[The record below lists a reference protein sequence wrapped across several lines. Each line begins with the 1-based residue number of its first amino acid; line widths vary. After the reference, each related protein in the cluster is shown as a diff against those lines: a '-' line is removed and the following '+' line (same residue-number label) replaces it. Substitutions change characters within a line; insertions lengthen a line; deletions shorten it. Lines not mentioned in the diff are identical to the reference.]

1 MAHQETQEWLYNQL
15 KSRGCT
21 VGKDFNEFVNTVC
34 ADSASRDW
42 LYNKAKG
49 YRLGVGTREQFES
62 WIAPEA
68 TTATPP
74 AAPAASSSAPTAP
87 AKVAASSS
95 ASASPHDSQQAVS
108 GTPAQLGSSAATEPQ
123 RGGTELL
130 ADFAAAMQGD
140 WRDSLGTQARE
151 AVAGMDALAA
161 QSQQLAAPTHIST
174 DSGLPALDAMAEQWN
189 AEADQR
195 HGALQRRLDSPG
207 RYMIGAPQRTTT
219 SAVEDAMGAMMSGN
233 SRPVV
238 LGISG
243 MPQGG
248 GQAAGGQDTSGS
260 LAQAAVGPR
269 PAGYTRNENGEM
281 VPQWELPDGTLTTSF
296 MTVEDAQYQA
306 NQARGIMEQER
317 KRESALHQATVAADK
332 AIEDEIGAYAAE
344 QRRGNDVNLWDINPD
359 TGVNIAGVNR
369 YFDIEGQ
376 RARLYEG
383 MGERIYN
390 LLPADVRQ
398 SELANYQQYFAS
410 HPQEIPQGMTA
421 AQAAEQSLRGWCDQ
435 QAYSYLV
442 GKQAP
447 QGSLEFLGRK
457 IVELNPAFPQMW
469 SQLNAARQGNAT
481 LAVADQQAMS
491 DYGAKH
497 RALDIT
503 GTVLNMAA
511 DPLNFVGGGAASM
524 VGKGVARAVF
534 RKTGTNL
541 AARLMTSRLGTSM
554 IQGAAHGATAFAIY
568 EGGKSI
574 ERQLTTN
581 NYNFETGQF
590 QGFSWGDVGSS
601 MRHGAIMGAATGW
614 IAPIVGNTSS
624 KLAAGVSSTGAK
636 AATRAGVHAVG
647 IGVEA
652 GIFSTASYFESG
664 QFDFWDN
671 LAFIV
676 GMKASH
682 GGRRTVS
689 EVLGAALNRNK
700 PFGEWIRER
709 VSRDSREYQF
719 TDGELAEMREAG
731 YGRLSALFARAGRSK
746 ASEADGAEI
755 LQSVSEREYDGYDNV
770 RRLMSDNQVSQAT
783 RAKVYWW
790 LTGRKLPMSTIL
802 SAEMVTEEDGNIVV
816 TAYTNGGEVVLR
828 ERFKGKDASKA
839 RQLYD
844 TYNAQVESNLIEFGE
859 QVRNR
864 DSASDNQLGVVF
876 SSVAE
881 KLNVTNTGVAVVFEK
896 MMRGTAISE
905 FTASER
911 LVGKEIMARL
921 GGLQRITDA
930 ELSFGEGTSNILK
943 YMVSEMAGVDVEAA
957 LKKGAPARSEAEQRA
972 VDMYI
977 DALYSQNARAARSRQ
992 LSGTKI
998 EGDEAQAPADEA
1010 QPIEV
1015 AQAAEEAR
1023 PAEEYAPKYRAG
1035 NILVGEG
1042 ENARWLVLTGRENP
1056 EYQGLYEVYDPET
1069 KEVSYY
1075 TESELDEVVKEY
1087 VEFDTVAPSEAEVE
1101 AMAHSRDGEEA
1112 GEVPEGAIRID
1123 QPAEEVPA
1131 EVPEGAIRIDRPE
1144 GEGEKSVAEVPA
1156 AEAPRA
1162 EAAEVPAEA
1171 PVTEAP
1177 AVETTAEEA
1186 PKTEAPA
1193 AASESA
1199 LARIPVAE
1207 DGAPIFTAV
1216 DAPTAW
1222 AGLREFFGDT
1232 QAALD
1237 YATNMI
1243 NAAQKRADK
1252 ASKTS
1257 VPFSENPL
1265 KYRENLQKV
1274 REAVGKANAEL
1285 AQWQAIAAEAQ
1296 RAQEAVEMQQ
1306 NAEAAAERGVV
1317 AFQPTGTVK
1326 ERWDN
1331 SEKVYGLQSVIVLP
1345 DSTRVRGR
1353 YVLSHVDA
1361 ATASHQPANSFAR
1374 SEGFPVNENGTTIND
1389 RDYEHDKAAQEQV
1402 RKTASAYDR
1411 RALLDMPVVQDGVVL
1426 SGNERTMAAQLAA
1439 RQGTNA
1445 DYIAGMKESVDGK
1458 TNRWGIPLA
1467 DVERFGANAAIRFE
1481 VEEVLGEGDAPQ
1493 GKFPL
1498 NTKTMRRFNV
1508 KATKDQSKT
1517 EKTITFAKA
1526 MSDHTYNQLTRVVF
1540 GAGETL
1546 SDFYGKRAAVLEA
1559 LNLLVEQGEITDR
1572 EMPKYW
1578 DDVKGQITEEGK
1590 DLIENALLG
1599 KYFAD
1604 NEQVVRVLAG
1614 MGMVRTAVVAALP
1627 ELSRNAQFR
1636 TAGYDLQKEV
1646 AEAILFIKKVKDSG
1660 AFKSGVPVSGF
1671 NLQNDF
1677 FDGEFGDTKVSHVS
1691 VLMIADLLND
1701 KRTNRFREVL
1711 SDYNDFANGPAN
1723 GQIDAFEGRP
1733 LTREEV
1739 LRPIIDKIQTDYNAN
1754 YGRARIT
1761 EPAEAGER
1769 KQPTEVEQAG
1779 RTEQPAERAEAV
1791 TEAEDALEGDAKE
1804 QVVEGDKSPSPETKT
1819 SGGKVEPPAEKP
1831 AEAVIEKPAAETEK
1845 AEESQAEA
1853 PNAEEQTEAPVT
1865 EQVNEIAERVNRGI
1879 DEYTNMLYTYLS
1891 VPEGEEIPA
1900 QFIEQFDAMSK
1911 SLFKDLVDYFKSQG
1925 NTEDEAVARARD
1937 AMERVRAEATAAI
1950 ASRSREG
1957 MVPEQPAVRES
1968 VEKPAEVTAT
1978 ERPKAEAEAKPAK
1991 VAKPKPQPKAE
2002 PAKPKP
2008 KVEPAKP
2015 QPEAEPAKPEA
2026 VETAKKPAKKA
2037 VAKKPVAKE
2046 AAPAKLE
2053 DFGEKILGARK
2064 DALKELSKSLDN
2076 ANAQSFVALPLTKA
2090 FSRPNVKK
2098 LVESGVL
2105 NESEAL
2111 LVEAVSVMILGSRK
2125 PSVSR
2130 TNLGRFKLERWAAQM
2145 QECAQLLKKFVEG
2158 DAEVRKVIMDAL
2170 RAEYEQ
2176 CKESGGQ
2183 ISSMG
2188 FAFAVLE
2195 RAGLGDMSGYK
2206 PVTMD
2211 VHKLGGQ
2218 YFISVSKGRARV
2230 IGNSLEEA
2238 VSVQAAAL
2246 QIKNGVSDVELPMS
2260 AFKVE
2265 GAARKFVGTGKWIVT
2280 VFYGKRGASYRQEF
2294 SSREE
2299 AEAYMAKNPESRMR
2313 EESRFEGYEHFVIE
2327 CRNPLN
2333 GERVEVDFG
2342 TKFGSESEAKSYI
2355 EEHLSE
2361 LSAKAVDKIFA
2372 EEKVERK
2379 PKQYYFV
2386 SKDYETGEYFVHY
2399 DIWIHS
2405 IHKTREEAV
2414 EAANKLNE
2422 EYAALVEK
2430 GRKITYFSTD
2440 ERPRVGRDWRG
2451 GRDAT
2456 PEMFTEAF
2464 AFRGVQF
2471 GNWTNGRDRQEA
2483 LNQAYDAFMDLAEVL
2498 GKSPKAM
2505 SLNGELGLAFGARG
2519 SGAASAHYEPEQVV
2533 INLTK
2538 TKGAGSLAHEW
2549 WHALDNYFARSG
2561 GIANGFATESN
2572 QVLRGEL
2579 ASDVRNLLQAIDKSA
2594 YGKRCARMS
2603 AYWRST
2609 IEVTARLFAEY
2620 VSAKIHRRNG
2630 ENSFL
2635 SRGVDMKELQKLKHN
2650 NWLLYLMRVSKR
2662 AKTYYGKVKPVT
2674 PMTMEEF
2681 MRSEDAL
2688 AGFPYPTAEEVNE
2701 LEPYLDKFVGDIR
2714 EDEGGAMYQ
2723 KVGRVAEVGDVVR
2736 VADEGDVVLVDAL
2749 AERMSSSGI
2758 EVVRDGAEGQRVLDD
2773 ANGGVRMD
2781 FAASEEEFER
2791 RHRMAVEQRG
2801 VVAAGLGQMSVAV
2814 VDVPRHDFAG
2824 TFKEAVNA
2832 AEGWARA
2839 NLTGR
2844 EYTYGKNGGR
2854 YSISGNA
2861 VEKFLS
2867 QSAMKPSENAGVHL
2881 SALKYLPQI
2890 IEQSIDVEIHPDY
2903 VKGEN
2908 SLRAVENGIGRGDV
2922 LVHRLYGC
2930 INIDGQLY
2938 RVKTTMYEYRRT
2950 SEQKKNTPHS
2960 YEVTKIELLEAPW
2973 WNDHQHAAMT
2983 SSNSISGAKLLQNV
2997 EKSYEKG
3004 KKVLDESRK
3013 NGAQLH
3019 KVYHGSGTDFDA
3031 FDFGHMG
3038 EGEGAQAFGWG
3049 GYVTE
3054 VEGIGRTYAHQ
3065 KEDTSGMMLYTI
3077 DIPQDDGR
3085 NYLHWEKTVGENAAR
3100 EVRERLYEH
3109 LIRTDEEGLYGDAI
3123 SRKELERELAAA
3135 FSGDMVGADLYGT
3148 VSSYLGSDKAA
3159 SEFLRGI
3166 GFVGVSYPAQYFSG
3180 GRKDMARNYVIFRES
3195 DMLITDKVRFFRTK
3209 DGEAYGFTVGGKIY
3223 IDPRYVNAETP
3234 IHEYTHLWAE
3244 ALRRGNAEEWR
3255 NVIELMRG
3263 TSIWDEVREQY
3274 PELKTED
3281 EIAEEVLAQYSG
3293 RRGAERLREEMRKAA
3308 HGEGT
3313 TMDKARAV
3321 SVLERV
3327 RLALERFWRSVA
3339 DFLHVHFTSAEEVA
3353 DRVLADLLNGVNP
3366 LRSVEER
3373 AIVERAKAD
3382 GTYMKAPNGRP
3393 TKLSERQWVQV
3404 RTKAFKEW
3412 FGDWENNPESA
3423 SKVLDENGEPMVM
3436 WHETGNVFTTFNP
3449 RRAGAGAS
3457 DYMTPFGIFL
3467 KDSSAPIG
3475 VARGGDVNQMALFVK
3490 MQNPIEFANR
3500 EEMESYLRSKCEGY
3514 AQLSDSI
3521 KNIDAEYGK
3530 KYDDAEKAENDAM
3543 MDIYLN
3549 HPEIWNDEA
3558 RRDGAV
3564 EKYSSEVDRILKEWQ
3579 GAEGRM
3585 SAELKELT
3593 DRFFRGSGHD
3603 GIILK
3608 TDEGSFGRK
3617 TRTNIVFNP
3626 NQVKSATENV
3636 GTFDGGNADIRYQF
3650 IGERGAAAADR
3661 AEEASVRLDNLAVA
3675 REMEAAGKDA
3685 LAVKMATG
3693 WERGADGKWRYEVPD
3708 VEDNLIKKH
3717 FDKNSLTI
3725 YDYRIIGLEELLGK
3739 DNFLFRVY
3747 PELKAIDV
3755 KVEKRGYEGEYDARR
3770 KRITVPLNDSGN
3782 IFAHE
3787 LQHAIQDIE
3796 GFAKGG
3802 STLAVTAQMQ
3812 EETRD
3817 KILNKLKKLA
3827 AENGYTVSEIIDNPK
3842 MVSNNAELADVL
3854 NKYKNILEKGA
3865 RYYAYARLGGEVE
3878 ARNVQARMGMS
3889 AEERRR
3895 TLAEASEDVAREDQ
3909 VILYESLGGL
3919 GNAQSTMHNAEL
3931 GGAEAPA
3938 PETKRGDAISESV
3951 EAINARFNRELEEVA
3966 NGGKGAA
3973 KIQRFDLGMP
3983 SQILLSAGF
3992 DNLPIV
3998 MRKSLLFAKAGNE
4011 SHPFDVMD
4019 VKDLVLAMQEPIA
4032 IFRYT
4037 KDNMRNLIVD
4047 ISKGEKQMLVGV
4059 TLNYKAN
4066 EIEVNSVSG
4075 LFPKENHEWIKWI
4088 QDGKAIR
4095 IDQKEKVLSLIDSL
4109 RTNPAESIR
4118 IGLNLDSAAKVVEN
4132 FENPKYLG
4140 ENLSDEGVLYSLR
4153 EESAPKRTGIGY
4165 KVFVLKDGKLYPP
4178 MVANPGG
4185 ADTPVG
4191 VWLNADAAPVAG
4203 LTKTGRQQVKAGGK
4217 GTQGGGGKLAYRPG
4231 WHLGTIPYALQFNR
4245 LNAETGQRELFPN
4258 NFVWAEVEYSADND
4272 YQEEA
4277 MSYGYNANGKFQ
4289 HSLAGLPRLP
4299 KDGYY
4304 KYRTN
4309 PDPRTDEWIIT
4320 GSMRVKRLLTPTEV
4334 DSMVMAAGREPQKR
4348 QAGAVTDEQVE
4359 ALNGR
4364 MQAEQEL
4371 GADAKKARAM
4381 EAASELGVEV
4391 RFIESGEVRGN
4402 GEESERQRKARGWY
4416 DTATGEV
4423 VVVLDNNADAAE
4435 AVATVYHEVVAHKG
4449 LRELVGKENMSA
4461 FLRQVYAA
4469 ADESIRREIASM
4481 AARHGYNVET
4491 ATEEYLARLAEKG
4504 FEDFTPKQRSLWKR
4518 LRDFIVN
4525 LLRKCLRL
4533 PKWVKLHD
4541 NELRQILYASYENLK
4556 GKSAEARGKSGVVR
4570 EAALTE
4576 GLLYSDGMD
4585 LEATVTRGKINLA
4598 LRNQGDR
4605 DLREQAIAAIN
4616 GNLQQL
4622 RRAMRAQRNY
4632 DRSTAKSLT
4641 DLVRA
4646 MIGGKQLH
4654 GMSDYELSRLFVA
4667 IRDAVGRD
4675 DYSKQVDKV
4684 MDILIKNQL
4693 SQAEEALDKLMRIR
4707 GSKVDAKGV
4716 EVQGQ
4721 LDLRGQAIVKE
4732 FKSALKLSDEDL
4744 SQAMAKAQ
4752 NDLTSTNAVIAD
4764 DASNKV
4770 NAYTYVSLYNTLVRD
4785 SEANEQ
4791 LLRRQLAEEKK
4802 RYQAGEISKEVW
4814 EQFEA
4819 ATRDAIREN
4828 QMQRV
4833 EDMRGLI
4840 SQMADTLNQSIARAQ
4855 AFAQAQKEHVRQI
4868 QHEANSDLQGVPY
4881 ATQHPESGMQKLKN
4895 SSLVQ
4900 FFARTLPSFDA
4911 IMRLLSKNSPNGEGY
4926 LWNRFM
4932 RGFVDAV
4939 EQERTMYLQ
4948 AKATLDKQVQIIFGP
4963 KMTWDKLARAARKMK
4978 LADGRRTMAV
4988 TIHDGGAQRQIE
5000 LTSGELM
5007 YLYMANKMTDGE
5019 MKLRK
5024 MGIMES
5030 DIAAIE
5036 QLLDARLV
5044 ELADWLQDVFF
5055 VDMREQYNEVH
5066 KRMFGASM
5074 AAIDNYVPLKILDTA
5089 IQKQEDIAAPDM
5101 DNKRSATTT
5110 GSIIKRTVNVLPID
5124 LMHCNIFEVVN
5135 NHVQEMNHWAAFAE
5149 LSRDLNTL
5157 LSYNL
5162 FKNRV
5167 RNMESVLGSGNL
5179 LLKQLQVVSA
5189 IMTGNYRPNATRPD
5203 KWAVNIA
5210 RGWTITRV
5218 LGRIFTSWKQLAS
5231 MPAFLS
5237 EARPDY
5243 LMANLLTWWR
5253 AFNWCLKNLPM
5264 FEKRWMGRMAGNE
5277 KLMPT
5282 DLDWNIW
5289 RKQVIAKIERWG
5301 LTPNGFVDALTVA
5314 IGAYSIYQTRVK
5326 RYIRD
5331 GYTQADAEKRA
5342 RQDANILVNK
5352 SQQSSEGAFLSEM
5365 QVARSWWSVMFTAFR
5380 NSPISYQRMALES
5393 WRNIGRRLRGD
5404 KSEGIAFLKKQ
5415 LLRQWGFE
5423 VDSDGKASGP
5433 EYNGMDAE
5441 TAEGMAGAAAKR
5453 EYRRSWMRDI
5463 MNAGVYGFV
5472 MQLFWNLFSKGL
5484 LLTIGSLL
5492 FSGDDDENKQ
5502 IIQDETVHAL
5512 IGGMVEGLTGGEVIS
5527 DGLTAMANAQINGT
5541 EADVKIEKSM
5551 PITQDIEQIGDLY
5564 GVDEIAATNELV
5576 NVLMATGISFNPQLI
5591 TDTALAI
5598 YDACQGDMETMQEVT
5613 FCLMRIFQVPQSQL
5627 DKMYFDELGC
5637 TGAEARRMSPA
5648 QVAERYAQYKV
5659 MRSGGLM
5666 QWMYSDELYNR
5677 RVSAYRKRAMT
5688 ILKGKM
5694 PGLWSDSVNESY
5706 EQALATTQ
5714 RMRSATR
5721 EERYDGR
5728 FSEADFATYRLF
5740 PKLDRNFRHIS
5751 EAYLNAETPQDA
5763 NRYMDALIE
5772 YKPLMMEVLN
5782 ASDEAECERLYEQ
5795 LITRYN
5801 ELNIEEK

>member
-1 MAHQETQEWLYNQL
+1 MAHQETQEWLYNEL

-87 AKVAASSS
+87 AKAAASSS
-95 ASASPHDSQQAVS
+95 ASASPHDSKQAGS
-108 GTPAQLGSSAATEPQ
+108 GASAPLGSSAVIESQ
-123 RGGTELL
+123 SSGTELL

-189 AEADQR
+189 SEADQR

-207 RYMIGAPQRTTT
+207 RYMIGAPQRTMT
-219 SAVEDAMGAMMSGN
+219 SAVEDAMGAMTSGN
-233 SRPVV
+233 LRPVV

-243 MPQGG
+243 MLQGG
-248 GQAAGGQDTSGS
+248 GQAAGGQGTSGS

-296 MTVEDAQYQA
+296 MTVEAAQYQA

-457 IVELNPAFPQMW
+457 IVQLNPAFPQMW

-554 IQGAAHGATAFAIY
+554 IQGAVHGATAFAIY
-568 EGGKSI
+568 EGGKNI

-624 KLAAGVSSTGAK
+624 KLAAGVSPTGAK

-731 YGRLSALFARAGRSK
+731 YGLLSDVFARAGRSK
-746 ASEADGAEI
+746 RAQAET
-755 LQSVSEREYDGYDNV
+755 SVNEREYDSYDNV
-770 RRLMSDNQVSQAT
+770 RRLMDDTQVSQAT

-802 SAEMVTEEDGNIVV
+802 SAEMVTGEDGNIVV

-828 ERFKGKDASKA
+828 ERFEGKDASKA

-881 KLNVTNTGVAVVFEK
+881 KLNVTNAGVAAVFEK

-911 LVGKEIMARL
+911 LVSKEIMARL

-1023 PAEEYAPKYRAG
+1023 PTEEYVPKYRSG

-1101 AMAHSRDGEEA
+1101 AMAHSRDAEEV

-1123 QPAEEVPA
+1123 QPVAEAPT
-1131 EVPEGAIRIDRPE
+1131 EVPEGAIRIGRPE
-1144 GEGEKSVAEVPA
+1144 GEGEKPAAEVPA

-1162 EAAEVPAEA
+1162 EVAEVPVAEA
-1171 PVTEAP
+1171 PATEAP
-1177 AVETTAEEA
+1177 A
-1186 PKTEAPA
+1186 TEVPA

-1216 DAPTAW
+1216 DTPTAW
-1222 AGLREFFGDT
+1222 VGLREFFGDT

-1274 REAVGKANAEL
+1274 REAVDKANAEL

-1345 DSTRVRGR
+1345 DGTRVRGR

-1614 MGMVRTAVVAALP
+1614 MGMIRTAVVAALP

-1636 TAGYDLQKEV
+1636 ATGYDLQKEV
-1646 AEAILFIKKVKDSG
+1646 AEAILFIKKVKDAG

-1733 LTREEV
+1733 LTRDEV

-1769 KQPTEVEQAG
+1769 KQPTEAEQSG

-1791 TEAEDALEGDAKE
+1791 AEAEDALEGDAKE

-1819 SGGKVEPPAEKP
+1819 SGGKVESPAEKP

-1845 AEESQAEA
+1845 AEESQAE
-1853 PNAEEQTEAPVT
+1853 T
-1865 EQVNEIAERVNRGI
+1865 
-1879 DEYTNMLYTYLS
+1879 
-1891 VPEGEEIPA
+1891 
-1900 QFIEQFDAMSK
+1900 
-1911 SLFKDLVDYFKSQG
+1911 
-1925 NTEDEAVARARD
+1925 
-1937 AMERVRAEATAAI
+1937 
-1950 ASRSREG
+1950 
-1957 MVPEQPAVRES
+1957 
-1968 VEKPAEVTAT
+1968 
-1978 ERPKAEAEAKPAK
+1978 
-1991 VAKPKPQPKAE
+1991 
-2002 PAKPKP
+2002 
-2008 KVEPAKP
+2008 
-2015 QPEAEPAKPEA
+2015 
-2026 VETAKKPAKKA
+2026 
-2037 VAKKPVAKE
+2037 
-2046 AAPAKLE
+2046 
-2053 DFGEKILGARK
+2053 
-2064 DALKELSKSLDN
+2064 LK
-2076 ANAQSFVALPLTKA
+2076 
-2090 FSRPNVKK
+2090 
-2098 LVESGVL
+2098 
-2105 NESEAL
+2105 
-2111 LVEAVSVMILGSRK
+2111 
-2125 PSVSR
+2125 
-2130 TNLGRFKLERWAAQM
+2130 
-2145 QECAQLLKKFVEG
+2145 
-2158 DAEVRKVIMDAL
+2158 
-2170 RAEYEQ
+2170 
-2176 CKESGGQ
+2176 
-2183 ISSMG
+2183 
-2188 FAFAVLE
+2188 
-2195 RAGLGDMSGYK
+2195 
-2206 PVTMD
+2206 
-2211 VHKLGGQ
+2211 
-2218 YFISVSKGRARV
+2218 
-2230 IGNSLEEA
+2230 
-2238 VSVQAAAL
+2238 
-2246 QIKNGVSDVELPMS
+2246 
-2260 AFKVE
+2260 
-2265 GAARKFVGTGKWIVT
+2265 
-2280 VFYGKRGASYRQEF
+2280 
-2294 SSREE
+2294 
-2299 AEAYMAKNPESRMR
+2299 
-2313 EESRFEGYEHFVIE
+2313 
-2327 CRNPLN
+2327 
-2333 GERVEVDFG
+2333 
-2342 TKFGSESEAKSYI
+2342 
-2355 EEHLSE
+2355 
-2361 LSAKAVDKIFA
+2361 
-2372 EEKVERK
+2372 
-2379 PKQYYFV
+2379 
-2386 SKDYETGEYFVHY
+2386 
-2399 DIWIHS
+2399 
-2405 IHKTREEAV
+2405 
-2414 EAANKLNE
+2414 
-2422 EYAALVEK
+2422 
-2430 GRKITYFSTD
+2430 
-2440 ERPRVGRDWRG
+2440 
-2451 GRDAT
+2451 
-2456 PEMFTEAF
+2456 
-2464 AFRGVQF
+2464 
-2471 GNWTNGRDRQEA
+2471 
-2483 LNQAYDAFMDLAEVL
+2483 
-2498 GKSPKAM
+2498 
-2505 SLNGELGLAFGARG
+2505 
-2519 SGAASAHYEPEQVV
+2519 
-2533 INLTK
+2533 
-2538 TKGAGSLAHEW
+2538 
-2549 WHALDNYFARSG
+2549 
-2561 GIANGFATESN
+2561 
-2572 QVLRGEL
+2572 
-2579 ASDVRNLLQAIDKSA
+2579 
-2594 YGKRCARMS
+2594 
-2603 AYWRST
+2603 
-2609 IEVTARLFAEY
+2609 
-2620 VSAKIHRRNG
+2620 
-2630 ENSFL
+2630 
-2635 SRGVDMKELQKLKHN
+2635 
-2650 NWLLYLMRVSKR
+2650 
-2662 AKTYYGKVKPVT
+2662 
-2674 PMTMEEF
+2674 
-2681 MRSEDAL
+2681 
-2688 AGFPYPTAEEVNE
+2688 AEEVRE
-2701 LEPYLDKFVGDIR
+2701 LEPYLNEFVGDIL
-2714 EDEGGAMYQ
+2714 EDEGGMMYQ

-2736 VADEGDVVLVDAL
+2736 VADEVDVALVDAL
-2749 AERMSSSGI
+2749 AERMSGIGI
-2758 EVVRDGAEGQRVLDD
+2758 EVVRDGSEGQRVLDE
-2773 ANGGVRMD
+2773 ANGGVRYD
-2781 FAASEEEFER
+2781 FASSEEEFEQ

-3077 DIPQDDGR
+3077 DIPQDNGR

-3100 EVRERLYEH
+3100 EMRKRLYEH
-3109 LIRTDEEGLYGDAI
+3109 MIRVDEEGLYGDAI

-3166 GFVGVSYPAQYFSG
+3166 GFVGVSYPAG
-3180 GRKDMARNYVIFRES
+3180 ERNDVARNYVIFRES
-3195 DMLITDKVRFFRTK
+3195 DMRITDKVRFFRTK

-3263 TSIWDEVREQY
+3263 TSVWDEVREQY

-3382 GTYMKAPNGRP
+3382 GTYMKAPNGQP

-3412 FGDWENNPESA
+3412 FGDWEKAARIEKLRKSEPVVASGEEYKGQYELTSRSAEEYVLKTLRGEYTNEDTGDNIKITRASRKVLHHDVESDIHLKSIA
-3423 SKVLDENGEPMVM
+3423 LIPQMIEKAIFVDEIANEKGSKFDTYRYYVVGLKIGGEDYTAKIVVGTKDGESYYDHSLTQIEKSSLIDLTDGVKADVSGDKTIFDGKDKRLFSILQINSSKVVDENGEPLVM
-3436 WHETGNVFTTFNP
+3436 WHETGSVFTIFNP
-3449 RRAGAGAS
+3449 RRVGAGAS

-3467 KDSSAPIG
+3467 KDSPAPIG
-3475 VARGGDVNQMALFVK
+3475 VARGGNVKQMALYVK
-3490 MQNPIEFANR
+3490 MRNPIEFANR

-3585 SAELKELT
+3585 SAELKEIT

-3603 GIILK
+3603 GIILN

-3650 IGERGAAAADR
+3650 IGERGAGALDR

-3685 LAVKMATG
+3685 LTVKMATG
-3693 WERGADGKWRYEVPD
+3693 WERGADGKWRYEIMD
-3708 VEDNLIKKH
+3708 VGLDAVDATGNLLAMEH
-3717 FDKNSLTI
+3717 NPE
-3725 YDYRIIGLEELLGK
+3725 YRRYAELGQKLAGDGLEGKPLDREAYDEWKKLNSFWGDIRKVDNNYKVGAYLDAPELY
-3739 DNFLFRVY
+3739 VAY
-3747 PELKAIDV
+3747 PELKDLALTP
-3755 KVEKRGYEGEYDARR
+3755 KQLSEGTLGSLVCDFMGAPIRIEVSEALFNAGRER
-3770 KRITVPLNDSGN
+3770 KLLSVIL
-3782 IFAHE
+3782 HE
-3787 LQHAIQDIE
+3787 VQHAIQAYE

-3802 STLAVTAQMQ
+3802 
-3812 EETRD
+3812 
-3817 KILNKLKKLA
+3817 NA
-3827 AENGYTVSEIIDNPK
+3827 AI
-3842 MVSNNAELADVL
+3842 NA
-3854 NKYKNILEKGA
+3854 NY
-3865 RYYAYARLGGEVE
+3865 RRLGGEVE
-3878 ARNVQARMGMS
+3878 SRNVQARMNMS

-3895 TLAEASEDVAREDQ
+3895 TLAEATEDVAREDQ
-3909 VILYESLGGL
+3909 VMLLYALDESQMTLGEEGSFEPEVVFGKVNESTTEGEVADGGVGLLYREVDDRAVLDEFAEGKTVKVYRTMQVIDGKLYSPMATKVGGKSTPEIRLGVVEQSEEHPEIIKSTRTDAKTGEQYGYVVIDKGQNKGTLEVAYNPYMHCSRTVLNDQFTSAHIRPNLVIVEVEVPASELSSGYRANMAKNSVGEMSWHSGSVSGKLSKLGKPRRVILSRYDRPVRVVPFREVAEKIAEQLAGTDIEIPYNVVQPQLREELEALGV
-3919 GNAQSTMHNAEL
+3919 
-3931 GGAEAPA
+3931 
-3938 PETKRGDAISESV
+3938 RISEKASGSV
-3951 EAINARFNRELEEVA
+3951 GKKNDFGKAEYVTDEDIAAINARAQSE
-3966 NGGKGAA
+3966 
-3973 KIQRFDLGMP
+3973 Q
-3983 SQILLSAGF
+3983 
-3992 DNLPIV
+3992 
-3998 MRKSLLFAKAGNE
+3998 
-4011 SHPFDVMD
+4011 
-4019 VKDLVLAMQEPIA
+4019 
-4032 IFRYT
+4032 T
-4037 KDNMRNLIVD
+4037 
-4047 ISKGEKQMLVGV
+4047 VGV
-4059 TLNYKAN
+4059 
-4066 EIEVNSVSG
+4066 
-4075 LFPKENHEWIKWI
+4075 
-4088 QDGKAIR
+4088 
-4095 IDQKEKVLSLIDSL
+4095 
-4109 RTNPAESIR
+4109 
-4118 IGLNLDSAAKVVEN
+4118 
-4132 FENPKYLG
+4132 
-4140 ENLSDEGVLYSLR
+4140 
-4153 EESAPKRTGIGY
+4153 
-4165 KVFVLKDGKLYPP
+4165 
-4178 MVANPGG
+4178 
-4185 ADTPVG
+4185 
-4191 VWLNADAAPVAG
+4191 
-4203 LTKTGRQQVKAGGK
+4203 
-4217 GTQGGGGKLAYRPG
+4217 
-4231 WHLGTIPYALQFNR
+4231 
-4245 LNAETGQRELFPN
+4245 
-4258 NFVWAEVEYSADND
+4258 
-4272 YQEEA
+4272 
-4277 MSYGYNANGKFQ
+4277 
-4289 HSLAGLPRLP
+4289 
-4299 KDGYY
+4299 
-4304 KYRTN
+4304 
-4309 PDPRTDEWIIT
+4309 
-4320 GSMRVKRLLTPTEV
+4320 
-4334 DSMVMAAGREPQKR
+4334 KR
-4348 QAGAVTDEQVE
+4348 Q
-4359 ALNGR
+4359 R
-4364 MQAEQEL
+4364 AE
-4371 GADAKKARAM
+4371 
-4381 EAASELGVEV
+4381 EAASEMGVQV
-4391 RFIESGEVRGN
+4391 RFIESKDVPAGVN
-4402 GEESERQRKARGWY
+4402 AERQRRALGWF
-4416 DTATGEV
+4416 DPATGEV
-4423 VVVLDNNADAAE
+4423 VVVLDNNADAAA

-4449 LRELVGKENMSA
+4449 LRELVGKENMST

-4469 ADESIRREIASM
+4469 ADETIRREIAET
-4481 AARHGYNVET
+4481 AARHGYNMET

-4504 FEDFTPKQRSLWKR
+4504 FDDFAPKQRSLWKR

-4556 GKSAEARGKSGVVR
+4556 GKSAEARGKSGAVR
-4570 EAALTE
+4570 EAASAE

-4585 LEATVTRGKINLA
+4585 LEATVTKGKIDLA
-4598 LRNQGDR
+4598 LRNQDDR

-4632 DRSTAKSLT
+4632 DRSTVKSLT

-4716 EVQGQ
+4716 EVQGT
-4721 LDLRGQAIVKE
+4721 LDLRGQAIMKE
-4732 FKSALKLSDEDL
+4732 FKAALKLNDADL
-4744 SQAMAKAQ
+4744 SQAIAKAA
-4752 NDLTSTNAVIAD
+4752 NDAASPNPVIAD
-4764 DASNKV
+4764 DAQNKM
-4770 NAYTYVSLYNTLVRD
+4770 NAYAYVQIYNASVRD
-4785 SEANEQ
+4785 SELDE
-4791 LLRRQLAEEKK
+4791 LMMRRQLADEEL
-4802 RYQAGEISKEVW
+4802 RYKSGEITRDEW
-4814 EQFEA
+4814 QAFEL

-4828 QMQRV
+4828 RMLRV
-4833 EDMRGLI
+4833 KEMRDLI
-4840 SQMADTLNQSIARAQ
+4840 SQLAYTLNQSIAAAQ
-4855 AFAQAQKEHVRQI
+4855 SFAQAQIQRMRQI

-4881 ATQHPESGMQKLKN
+4881 GTQHPETAMQKIKN
-4895 SSLVQ
+4895 SPLVQ
-4900 FFARTLPSFDA
+4900 LFAQTLPSFDA
-4911 IMRLLSKNSPNGEGY
+4911 IMRLISKNAPNGEGY

-4939 EQERTMYLQ
+4939 ENERTAYLQ
-4948 AKATLDKQVQIIFGP
+4948 AKATLDKEVQMIFGA
-4963 KMTWDKLARAARKMK
+4963 KYTWDKLAHKARKMK
-4978 LADGRRTMAV
+4978 LTDGRTKMSV
-4988 TIHDGGAQRQIE
+4988 TIHDGGAQRQVE

-5007 YLYMANKMTDGE
+5007 YLYMVNKMTDGE
-5019 MKLRK
+5019 MKLRR
-5024 MGIMES
+5024 MGITEA

-5036 QLLDARLV
+5036 QLLDPRLV
-5044 ELADWLQDVFF
+5044 RLADWLQESFF
-5055 VDMREQYNEVH
+5055 VGLRASYNEVH

-5110 GSIIKRTVNVLPID
+5110 GSIIKRTVNSLPID
-5124 LMHCNIFEVVN
+5124 LMHCNIFDVVN
-5135 NHVQEMNHWAAFAE
+5135 QHVIDMNHWAAFAE

-5162 FKNRV
+5162 FKNRL
-5167 RNMESVLGSGNL
+5167 RNMQSILGSGEL
-5179 LLKQLQVVSA
+5179 LLKRLQTAAA

-5203 KWAVNIA
+5203 VWAVNLA
-5210 RGWTITRV
+5210 RGV
-5218 LGRIFTSWKQLAS
+5218 TSAKVAARLYTAFKQLSS

-5237 EARPDY
+5237 EARADF
-5243 LMANLLTWWR
+5243 LAASMATPWIS
-5253 AFNWCLKNLPM
+5253 FNWCLKNLPM
-5264 FEKRWMGRMAGNE
+5264 FEKRWIGRMAGNE
-5277 KLMPT
+5277 KLTPS
-5282 DLDWNIW
+5282 DLDWGVW
-5289 RKQVIAKIERWG
+5289 RNESMEKITRWG
-5301 LTPNGFVDALTVA
+5301 LTPNGFIDAVTVA
-5314 IGAYSIYQTRVK
+5314 IGAYAIYNTRLR
-5326 RYIRD
+5326 RYLRD
-5331 GYTQADAEKRA
+5331 GYSQDDAERRA
-5342 RQDANILVNK
+5342 KQDANIIVNK
-5352 SQQSSEGAFLSEM
+5352 SQQSSESAFLSEM
-5365 QVARSWWSVMFTAFR
+5365 QVARSWWSIMFTAFR
-5380 NSPISYQRMALES
+5380 NSPISYQRMVAES

-5404 KSEGIAFLKKQ
+5404 KGQGIEFLKKQ

-5423 VDSDGKASGP
+5423 IDANGVVTGP
-5433 EYNGMDAE
+5433 DYNGMDAQ
-5441 TAEGMAGAAAKR
+5441 TAEGMAEAAAKR
-5453 EYRRSWMRDI
+5453 EYRRAWMRDI
-5463 MNAGVYGFV
+5463 MNSAIYGFV
-5472 MQLFWNLFSKGL
+5472 MQLFWNIFGKLPYLIVG
-5484 LLTIGSLL
+5484 GLL
-5492 FSGDDDENKQ
+5492 FSADGDEEKQ
-5502 IIQDETVHAL
+5502 LVQDETVHAAL
-5512 IGGMVEGLTGGEVIS
+5512 GGMVEGLSGGEVIS
-5527 DGLTAMANAQINGT
+5527 DGLAAMANAAING
-5541 EADVKIEKSM
+5541 EEMDAINIAKST
-5551 PITQDIEQIGDLY
+5551 PLGQDIERISEMY
-5564 GVDEIAATNELV
+5564 GVDAVAATGELT
-5576 NVLMATGISFNPQLI
+5576 NTLISMGFGANPATI
-5591 TDTALAI
+5591 TDAALAI
-5598 YDACQGDMETMQEVT
+5598 YDACQGDMQTSREVA
-5613 FCLMRIFQVPQSQL
+5613 FCLMRIAQVPQSQL

-5637 TGAEARRMSPA
+5637 TGAEARLMSPV

-5659 MRSGGLM
+5659 MRAGGLM

-5706 EQALATTQ
+5706 EQARATTQ
-5714 RMRSATR
+5714 RVRSASR

-5728 FSEADFATYRLF
+5728 FSEADFRTYLLF

-5772 YKPLMMEVLN
+5772 YKPLMMGVLN
-5782 ASDEAECERLYEQ
+5782 ATDEAERERLYEQ

>member
-62 WIAPEA
+62 WIAPDTPKPQA
-68 TTATPP
+68 QSSSTQAAAASSTAAKPAQQTGVAPQAAQVQVQP
-74 AAPAASSSAPTAP
+74 QPQAQAAPAQQGQSGGVAPSLVDT
-87 AKVAASSS
+87 
-95 ASASPHDSQQAVS
+95 
-108 GTPAQLGSSAATEPQ
+108 
-123 RGGTELL
+123 
-130 ADFAAAMQGD
+130 AAAMQGD
-140 WRDSLGTQARE
+140 WRDSLGTQAR
-151 AVAGMDALAA
+151 ATVDDMQRRA
-161 QSQQLAAPTHIST
+161 QGGFQLQAPSHLSRSA
-174 DSGLPALDAMAEQWN
+174 DPAWDAMAEQWN
-189 AEADQR
+189 AGNDQF
-195 HGALQRRLDSPG
+195 HAAMQRRLDSPS
-207 RYMIGAPQRTTT
+207 RYVLGAPQRTTQ

-248 GQAAGGQDTSGS
+248 GQAAGGQGTSGS

-296 MTVEDAQYQA
+296 MTVEAAQYQA

-410 HPQEIPQGMTA
+410 NPQQIPQGMTA

-731 YGRLSALFARAGRSK
+731 YGLLSDVFARAGRSK
-746 ASEADGAEI
+746 GAQTET
-755 LQSVSEREYDGYDNV
+755 SVNEREYDGYDNV
-770 RRLMSDNQVSQAT
+770 RRLMDDTQVSQAT

-802 SAEMVTEEDGNIVV
+802 SAEMVTGEDGNIVV

-828 ERFKGKDASKA
+828 ERFEGKDASKA

-864 DSASDNQLGVVF
+864 DSAPDNRLGVVF

-881 KLNVTNTGVAVVFEK
+881 KLNMTNAGVAVVFEK

-905 FTASER
+905 FTAPER

-998 EGDEAQAPADEA
+998 EGDEAQAPVNEA

-1015 AQAAEEAR
+1015 TQAAEEAR
-1023 PAEEYAPKYRAG
+1023 PAEEYVPKYRSG
-1035 NILVGEG
+1035 NILIGEG

-1056 EYQGLYEVYDPET
+1056 EYQGLYEVYDPDT

-1131 EVPEGAIRIDRPE
+1131 EVPEGAIRIDQPE
-1144 GEGEKSVAEVPA
+1144 GEGGKPAAEAPA

-1162 EAAEVPAEA
+1162 ESAEVPAEA
-1171 PVTEAP
+1171 PVAEAP

-1186 PKTEAPA
+1186 PKAEAPA

-1222 AGLREFFGDT
+1222 TGLREFFGDT

-1274 REAVGKANAEL
+1274 REAVDKANAEL

-1345 DSTRVRGR
+1345 DGTRVRGR

-1614 MGMVRTAVVAALP
+1614 MGMIRTAVVAALP

-1636 TAGYDLQKEV
+1636 ATGYDLQKEV
-1646 AEAILFIKKVKDSG
+1646 AEAILFIKKVKDAG

-1733 LTREEV
+1733 LTRDEV

-1769 KQPTEVEQAG
+1769 KQPTEAEQSG

-1791 TEAEDALEGDAKE
+1791 AEAEDALEGDAKE

-1819 SGGKVEPPAEKP
+1819 SGGKVESPAEKP
-1831 AEAVIEKPAAETEK
+1831 AEAVIEKPAAETKK
-1845 AEESQAEA
+1845 AEETPAEA
-1853 PNAEEQTEAPVT
+1853 PKAEERTEVAVAEPAA

-1900 QFIEQFDAMSK
+1900 QFIEQFDAISK
-1911 SLFKDLVDYFKSQG
+1911 SLHKDLVDYFKSEG

-1937 AMERVRAEATAAI
+1937 TMERVRAEATAAI

-1957 MVPEQPAVRES
+1957 MVPERPAVRAS
-1968 VEKPAEVTAT
+1968 VEKPAEVTAV

-1991 VAKPKPQPKAE
+1991 AESAKPQPKAE
-2002 PAKPKP
+2002 S
-2008 KVEPAKP
+2008 
-2015 QPEAEPAKPEA
+2015 AKPEA
-2026 VETAKKPAKKA
+2026 AEAAPKPAKKA
-2037 VAKKPVAKE
+2037 AAKKPVAKE

-2098 LVESGVL
+2098 LVEAGVL

-2111 LVEAVSVMILGSRK
+2111 FVEAVSVMILGSRK

-2130 TNLGRFKLERWAAQM
+2130 TNLGRDKLERWAAQM
-2145 QECAQLLKKFVEG
+2145 QSCAQLLKKFVEG
-2158 DAEVRKVIMDAL
+2158 DAEVRKGMMDAL
-2170 RAEYEQ
+2170 KAEYEQ

-2265 GAARKFVGTGKWIVT
+2265 GAAPKFVGTGKWIVT

-2294 SSREE
+2294 SSKEE

-2342 TKFGSESEAKSYI
+2342 MKFGSESEAKSYI

-2430 GRKITYFSTD
+2430 GRKITYFST
-2440 ERPRVGRDWRG
+2440 
-2451 GRDAT
+2451 
-2456 PEMFTEAF
+2456 
-2464 AFRGVQF
+2464 
-2471 GNWTNGRDRQEA
+2471 
-2483 LNQAYDAFMDLAEVL
+2483 
-2498 GKSPKAM
+2498 
-2505 SLNGELGLAFGARG
+2505 
-2519 SGAASAHYEPEQVV
+2519 
-2533 INLTK
+2533 
-2538 TKGAGSLAHEW
+2538 
-2549 WHALDNYFARSG
+2549 
-2561 GIANGFATESN
+2561 
-2572 QVLRGEL
+2572 
-2579 ASDVRNLLQAIDKSA
+2579 
-2594 YGKRCARMS
+2594 MS
-2603 AYWRST
+2603 ARELDAIGEKVVMRRRKCSLKRS
-2609 IEVTARLFAEY
+2609 
-2620 VSAKIHRRNG
+2620 
-2630 ENSFL
+2630 
-2635 SRGVDMKELQKLKHN
+2635 
-2650 NWLLYLMRVSKR
+2650 
-2662 AKTYYGKVKPVT
+2662 
-2674 PMTMEEF
+2674 
-2681 MRSEDAL
+2681 RSE
-2688 AGFPYPTAEEVNE
+2688 V
-2701 LEPYLDKFVGDIR
+2701 
-2714 EDEGGAMYQ
+2714 
-2723 KVGRVAEVGDVVR
+2723 
-2736 VADEGDVVLVDAL
+2736 
-2749 AERMSSSGI
+2749 
-2758 EVVRDGAEGQRVLDD
+2758 
-2773 ANGGVRMD
+2773 
-2781 FAASEEEFER
+2781 
-2791 RHRMAVEQRG
+2791 
-2801 VVAAGLGQMSVAV
+2801 
-2814 VDVPRHDFAG
+2814 
-2824 TFKEAVNA
+2824 
-2832 AEGWARA
+2832 
-2839 NLTGR
+2839 
-2844 EYTYGKNGGR
+2844 
-2854 YSISGNA
+2854 
-2861 VEKFLS
+2861 
-2867 QSAMKPSENAGVHL
+2867 
-2881 SALKYLPQI
+2881 
-2890 IEQSIDVEIHPDY
+2890 
-2903 VKGEN
+2903 
-2908 SLRAVENGIGRGDV
+2908 
-2922 LVHRLYGC
+2922 C
-2930 INIDGQLY
+2930 
-2938 RVKTTMYEYRRT
+2938 
-2950 SEQKKNTPHS
+2950 
-2960 YEVTKIELLEAPW
+2960 
-2973 WNDHQHAAMT
+2973 
-2983 SSNSISGAKLLQNV
+2983 
-2997 EKSYEKG
+2997 
-3004 KKVLDESRK
+3004 
-3013 NGAQLH
+3013 
-3019 KVYHGSGTDFDA
+3019 
-3031 FDFGHMG
+3031 
-3038 EGEGAQAFGWG
+3038 
-3049 GYVTE
+3049 
-3054 VEGIGRTYAHQ
+3054 
-3065 KEDTSGMMLYTI
+3065 
-3077 DIPQDDGR
+3077 
-3085 NYLHWEKTVGENAAR
+3085 
-3100 EVRERLYEH
+3100 
-3109 LIRTDEEGLYGDAI
+3109 
-3123 SRKELERELAAA
+3123 
-3135 FSGDMVGADLYGT
+3135 
-3148 VSSYLGSDKAA
+3148 
-3159 SEFLRGI
+3159 
-3166 GFVGVSYPAQYFSG
+3166 
-3180 GRKDMARNYVIFRES
+3180 
-3195 DMLITDKVRFFRTK
+3195 
-3209 DGEAYGFTVGGKIY
+3209 
-3223 IDPRYVNAETP
+3223 
-3234 IHEYTHLWAE
+3234 
-3244 ALRRGNAEEWR
+3244 
-3255 NVIELMRG
+3255 
-3263 TSIWDEVREQY
+3263 
-3274 PELKTED
+3274 
-3281 EIAEEVLAQYSG
+3281 
-3293 RRGAERLREEMRKAA
+3293 
-3308 HGEGT
+3308 
-3313 TMDKARAV
+3313 
-3321 SVLERV
+3321 
-3327 RLALERFWRSVA
+3327 
-3339 DFLHVHFTSAEEVA
+3339 
-3353 DRVLADLLNGVNP
+3353 
-3366 LRSVEER
+3366 
-3373 AIVERAKAD
+3373 
-3382 GTYMKAPNGRP
+3382 
-3393 TKLSERQWVQV
+3393 
-3404 RTKAFKEW
+3404 
-3412 FGDWENNPESA
+3412 
-3423 SKVLDENGEPMVM
+3423 
-3436 WHETGNVFTTFNP
+3436 
-3449 RRAGAGAS
+3449 
-3457 DYMTPFGIFL
+3457 
-3467 KDSSAPIG
+3467 
-3475 VARGGDVNQMALFVK
+3475 
-3490 MQNPIEFANR
+3490 
-3500 EEMESYLRSKCEGY
+3500 
-3514 AQLSDSI
+3514 
-3521 KNIDAEYGK
+3521 
-3530 KYDDAEKAENDAM
+3530 
-3543 MDIYLN
+3543 
-3549 HPEIWNDEA
+3549 
-3558 RRDGAV
+3558 
-3564 EKYSSEVDRILKEWQ
+3564 
-3579 GAEGRM
+3579 
-3585 SAELKELT
+3585 
-3593 DRFFRGSGHD
+3593 
-3603 GIILK
+3603 
-3608 TDEGSFGRK
+3608 
-3617 TRTNIVFNP
+3617 
-3626 NQVKSATENV
+3626 
-3636 GTFDGGNADIRYQF
+3636 
-3650 IGERGAAAADR
+3650 
-3661 AEEASVRLDNLAVA
+3661 NLA
-3675 REMEAAGKDA
+3675 
-3685 LAVKMATG
+3685 TG
-3693 WERGADGKWRYEVPD
+3693 
-3708 VEDNLIKKH
+3708 
-3717 FDKNSLTI
+3717 
-3725 YDYRIIGLEELLGK
+3725 
-3739 DNFLFRVY
+3739 
-3747 PELKAIDV
+3747 
-3755 KVEKRGYEGEYDARR
+3755 
-3770 KRITVPLNDSGN
+3770 
-3782 IFAHE
+3782 
-3787 LQHAIQDIE
+3787 
-3796 GFAKGG
+3796 
-3802 STLAVTAQMQ
+3802 
-3812 EETRD
+3812 
-3817 KILNKLKKLA
+3817 
-3827 AENGYTVSEIIDNPK
+3827 
-3842 MVSNNAELADVL
+3842 
-3854 NKYKNILEKGA
+3854 
-3865 RYYAYARLGGEVE
+3865 
-3878 ARNVQARMGMS
+3878 
-3889 AEERRR
+3889 
-3895 TLAEASEDVAREDQ
+3895 
-3909 VILYESLGGL
+3909 
-3919 GNAQSTMHNAEL
+3919 
-3931 GGAEAPA
+3931 
-3938 PETKRGDAISESV
+3938 
-3951 EAINARFNRELEEVA
+3951 
-3966 NGGKGAA
+3966 
-3973 KIQRFDLGMP
+3973 
-3983 SQILLSAGF
+3983 
-3992 DNLPIV
+3992 
-3998 MRKSLLFAKAGNE
+3998 
-4011 SHPFDVMD
+4011 
-4019 VKDLVLAMQEPIA
+4019 
-4032 IFRYT
+4032 
-4037 KDNMRNLIVD
+4037 
-4047 ISKGEKQMLVGV
+4047 
-4059 TLNYKAN
+4059 
-4066 EIEVNSVSG
+4066 
-4075 LFPKENHEWIKWI
+4075 
-4088 QDGKAIR
+4088 
-4095 IDQKEKVLSLIDSL
+4095 
-4109 RTNPAESIR
+4109 
-4118 IGLNLDSAAKVVEN
+4118 
-4132 FENPKYLG
+4132 
-4140 ENLSDEGVLYSLR
+4140 
-4153 EESAPKRTGIGY
+4153 
-4165 KVFVLKDGKLYPP
+4165 
-4178 MVANPGG
+4178 
-4185 ADTPVG
+4185 
-4191 VWLNADAAPVAG
+4191 
-4203 LTKTGRQQVKAGGK
+4203 
-4217 GTQGGGGKLAYRPG
+4217 
-4231 WHLGTIPYALQFNR
+4231 
-4245 LNAETGQRELFPN
+4245 
-4258 NFVWAEVEYSADND
+4258 
-4272 YQEEA
+4272 
-4277 MSYGYNANGKFQ
+4277 
-4289 HSLAGLPRLP
+4289 
-4299 KDGYY
+4299 
-4304 KYRTN
+4304 
-4309 PDPRTDEWIIT
+4309 
-4320 GSMRVKRLLTPTEV
+4320 
-4334 DSMVMAAGREPQKR
+4334 
-4348 QAGAVTDEQVE
+4348 
-4359 ALNGR
+4359 
-4364 MQAEQEL
+4364 
-4371 GADAKKARAM
+4371 
-4381 EAASELGVEV
+4381 
-4391 RFIESGEVRGN
+4391 
-4402 GEESERQRKARGWY
+4402 
-4416 DTATGEV
+4416 
-4423 VVVLDNNADAAE
+4423 
-4435 AVATVYHEVVAHKG
+4435 
-4449 LRELVGKENMSA
+4449 
-4461 FLRQVYAA
+4461 
-4469 ADESIRREIASM
+4469 
-4481 AARHGYNVET
+4481 
-4491 ATEEYLARLAEKG
+4491 
-4504 FEDFTPKQRSLWKR
+4504 
-4518 LRDFIVN
+4518 
-4525 LLRKCLRL
+4525 
-4533 PKWVKLHD
+4533 
-4541 NELRQILYASYENLK
+4541 
-4556 GKSAEARGKSGVVR
+4556 
-4570 EAALTE
+4570 
-4576 GLLYSDGMD
+4576 
-4585 LEATVTRGKINLA
+4585 
-4598 LRNQGDR
+4598 
-4605 DLREQAIAAIN
+4605 
-4616 GNLQQL
+4616 
-4622 RRAMRAQRNY
+4622 
-4632 DRSTAKSLT
+4632 
-4641 DLVRA
+4641 
-4646 MIGGKQLH
+4646 
-4654 GMSDYELSRLFVA
+4654 
-4667 IRDAVGRD
+4667 
-4675 DYSKQVDKV
+4675 
-4684 MDILIKNQL
+4684 
-4693 SQAEEALDKLMRIR
+4693 LM
-4707 GSKVDAKGV
+4707 
-4716 EVQGQ
+4716 
-4721 LDLRGQAIVKE
+4721 
-4732 FKSALKLSDEDL
+4732 
-4744 SQAMAKAQ
+4744 
-4752 NDLTSTNAVIAD
+4752 
-4764 DASNKV
+4764 
-4770 NAYTYVSLYNTLVRD
+4770 
-4785 SEANEQ
+4785 
-4791 LLRRQLAEEKK
+4791 
-4802 RYQAGEISKEVW
+4802 
-4814 EQFEA
+4814 
-4819 ATRDAIREN
+4819 
-4828 QMQRV
+4828 
-4833 EDMRGLI
+4833 
-4840 SQMADTLNQSIARAQ
+4840 
-4855 AFAQAQKEHVRQI
+4855 
-4868 QHEANSDLQGVPY
+4868 
-4881 ATQHPESGMQKLKN
+4881 
-4895 SSLVQ
+4895 
-4900 FFARTLPSFDA
+4900 
-4911 IMRLLSKNSPNGEGY
+4911 
-4926 LWNRFM
+4926 
-4932 RGFVDAV
+4932 
-4939 EQERTMYLQ
+4939 
-4948 AKATLDKQVQIIFGP
+4948 
-4963 KMTWDKLARAARKMK
+4963 
-4978 LADGRRTMAV
+4978 
-4988 TIHDGGAQRQIE
+4988 
-5000 LTSGELM
+5000 
-5007 YLYMANKMTDGE
+5007 
-5019 MKLRK
+5019 
-5024 MGIMES
+5024 
-5030 DIAAIE
+5030 
-5036 QLLDARLV
+5036 
-5044 ELADWLQDVFF
+5044 
-5055 VDMREQYNEVH
+5055 
-5066 KRMFGASM
+5066 
-5074 AAIDNYVPLKILDTA
+5074 
-5089 IQKQEDIAAPDM
+5089 
-5101 DNKRSATTT
+5101 
-5110 GSIIKRTVNVLPID
+5110 
-5124 LMHCNIFEVVN
+5124 
-5135 NHVQEMNHWAAFAE
+5135 
-5149 LSRDLNTL
+5149 
-5157 LSYNL
+5157 
-5162 FKNRV
+5162 
-5167 RNMESVLGSGNL
+5167 
-5179 LLKQLQVVSA
+5179 
-5189 IMTGNYRPNATRPD
+5189 
-5203 KWAVNIA
+5203 
-5210 RGWTITRV
+5210 
-5218 LGRIFTSWKQLAS
+5218 
-5231 MPAFLS
+5231 
-5237 EARPDY
+5237 
-5243 LMANLLTWWR
+5243 
-5253 AFNWCLKNLPM
+5253 
-5264 FEKRWMGRMAGNE
+5264 
-5277 KLMPT
+5277 
-5282 DLDWNIW
+5282 
-5289 RKQVIAKIERWG
+5289 
-5301 LTPNGFVDALTVA
+5301 
-5314 IGAYSIYQTRVK
+5314 
-5326 RYIRD
+5326 
-5331 GYTQADAEKRA
+5331 
-5342 RQDANILVNK
+5342 
-5352 SQQSSEGAFLSEM
+5352 
-5365 QVARSWWSVMFTAFR
+5365 
-5380 NSPISYQRMALES
+5380 
-5393 WRNIGRRLRGD
+5393 
-5404 KSEGIAFLKKQ
+5404 
-5415 LLRQWGFE
+5415 
-5423 VDSDGKASGP
+5423 
-5433 EYNGMDAE
+5433 AE
-5441 TAEGMAGAAAKR
+5441 TAKKRLTKRMTPSWIWLKCSARVRRRCRSMASSGLRLVPAVAVR
-5453 EYRRSWMRDI
+5453 H
-5463 MNAGVYGFV
+5463 
-5472 MQLFWNLFSKGL
+5472 QLTMSLSKL
-5484 LLTIGSLL
+5484 
-5492 FSGDDDENKQ
+5492 
-5502 IIQDETVHAL
+5502 
-5512 IGGMVEGLTGGEVIS
+5512 
-5527 DGLTAMANAQINGT
+5527 
-5541 EADVKIEKSM
+5541 
-5551 PITQDIEQIGDLY
+5551 
-5564 GVDEIAATNELV
+5564 
-5576 NVLMATGISFNPQLI
+5576 
-5591 TDTALAI
+5591 
-5598 YDACQGDMETMQEVT
+5598 
-5613 FCLMRIFQVPQSQL
+5613 
-5627 DKMYFDELGC
+5627 
-5637 TGAEARRMSPA
+5637 
-5648 QVAERYAQYKV
+5648 
-5659 MRSGGLM
+5659 
-5666 QWMYSDELYNR
+5666 
-5677 RVSAYRKRAMT
+5677 
-5688 ILKGKM
+5688 
-5694 PGLWSDSVNESY
+5694 
-5706 EQALATTQ
+5706 
-5714 RMRSATR
+5714 
-5721 EERYDGR
+5721 
-5728 FSEADFATYRLF
+5728 
-5740 PKLDRNFRHIS
+5740 
-5751 EAYLNAETPQDA
+5751 
-5763 NRYMDALIE
+5763 
-5772 YKPLMMEVLN
+5772 
-5782 ASDEAECERLYEQ
+5782 
-5795 LITRYN
+5795 
-5801 ELNIEEK
+5801 

>member
-1 MAHQETQEWLYNQL
+1 
-15 KSRGCT
+15 
-21 VGKDFNEFVNTVC
+21 
-34 ADSASRDW
+34 
-42 LYNKAKG
+42 
-49 YRLGVGTREQFES
+49 
-62 WIAPEA
+62 
-68 TTATPP
+68 
-74 AAPAASSSAPTAP
+74 
-87 AKVAASSS
+87 
-95 ASASPHDSQQAVS
+95 
-108 GTPAQLGSSAATEPQ
+108 
-123 RGGTELL
+123 
-130 ADFAAAMQGD
+130 
-140 WRDSLGTQARE
+140 
-151 AVAGMDALAA
+151 
-161 QSQQLAAPTHIST
+161 
-174 DSGLPALDAMAEQWN
+174 MAEQWN
-189 AEADQR
+189 AGNDQF
-195 HGALQRRLDSPG
+195 HAAMQRRLDSPS
-207 RYMIGAPQRTTT
+207 RYLPGAPQRTTQG
-219 SAVEDAMGAMMSGN
+219 AVEDAMGAMMSGN

-248 GQAAGGQDTSGS
+248 GQAADGQGTSGS

-269 PAGYTRNENGEM
+269 PAGYTRNESGEM

-746 ASEADGAEI
+746 ASEADGVEV

-790 LTGRKLPMSTIL
+790 LTGRKLPMSSIL
-802 SAEMVTEEDGNIVV
+802 GAEMVTEDSGDVV
-816 TAYTNGGEVVLR
+816 VIGYTNGGEVVLR
-828 ERFKGKDASKA
+828 ERFKSEDASKA
-839 RQLYD
+839 QELYD
-844 TYNAQVESNLIEFGE
+844 TYTAQAESNLIEFGE
-859 QVRNR
+859 QVRDR
-864 DSASDNQLGVVF
+864 DTRWSRARADLLH
-876 SSVAE
+876 SVAN
-881 KLNVTNTGVAVVFEK
+881 KLNVEGADVRNVFRK
-896 MMRGTAISE
+896 LVKGLPIDQM
-905 FTASER
+905 TASER
-911 LVGKEIMARL
+911 IVAREIISQFGTLL
-921 GGLQRITDA
+921 GAA
-930 ELSFGEGTSNILK
+930 EGNLSFGEGTSNILK

-1056 EYQGLYEVYDPET
+1056 EYQGLYEVYDPDT

-1087 VEFDTVAPSEAEVE
+1087 VEFDTVVPSEAEVE

-1144 GEGEKSVAEVPA
+1144 GEGEKPAAEVPA
-1156 AEAPRA
+1156 AETPRA

-1186 PKTEAPA
+1186 PKAEAPA
-1193 AASESA
+1193 AAPESA

-1216 DAPTAW
+1216 DAQTAW

-1274 REAVGKANAEL
+1274 REAVDKANAEL

-1345 DSTRVRGR
+1345 DGTRVRGR

-1559 LNLLVEQGEITDR
+1559 LSLLVEQGEITDR

-1636 TAGYDLQKEV
+1636 AAGYDLQKEV
-1646 AEAILFIKKVKDSG
+1646 AEAILFIKKVKDAG

-1733 LTREEV
+1733 LSREEV

-1769 KQPTEVEQAG
+1769 KQPTEVEQSG

-1791 TEAEDALEGDAKE
+1791 AKAEDALEGDAKE
-1804 QVVEGDKSPSPETKT
+1804 QVAEGDKSPSPETKT
-1819 SGGKVEPPAEKP
+1819 SDGKVEPPAEEP
-1831 AEAVIEKPAAETEK
+1831 AEAVIEKPAAETKK
-1845 AEESQAEA
+1845 AEETPAEA
-1853 PNAEEQTEAPVT
+1853 PKAEERTEVAVAEPAA

-1911 SLFKDLVDYFKSQG
+1911 SLHKDLVDYFKSEG

-1937 AMERVRAEATAAI
+1937 TMGRVRAEATAAI

-1957 MVPEQPAVRES
+1957 MVPEQPAVSEPA
-1968 VEKPAEVTAT
+1968 EKPAEVSVV

-2002 PAKPKP
+2002 PAKPQP
-2008 KVEPAKP
+2008 K
-2015 QPEAEPAKPEA
+2015 AESAKPEA
-2026 VETAKKPAKKA
+2026 AEAAPKPAKKA
-2037 VAKKPVAKE
+2037 ATKKPVAKE

-2098 LVESGVL
+2098 LVEAGVL

-2111 LVEAVSVMILGSRK
+2111 FVEAVSVMILGSRK

-2158 DAEVRKVIMDAL
+2158 DAEVRKGMMDAL
-2170 RAEYEQ
+2170 KAEYEQ
-2176 CKESGGQ
+2176 CKESGEQ
-2183 ISSMG
+2183 ISPMG

-2211 VHKLGGQ
+2211 LRKLGDQ
-2218 YFISVSKGRARV
+2218 YFISVSKNKVRV
-2230 IGNSLEEA
+2230 IGRSLEEA
-2238 VSVQAAAL
+2238 VSVQTAAL
-2246 QIKNGVSDVELPMS
+2246 QIKNGISEVELPMS
-2260 AFKVE
+2260 SFRAD
-2265 GAARKFVGTGKWIVT
+2265 GTDPKFVGSGNWIVE
-2280 VFYGKRGASYRQEF
+2280 YASGMSYMSRTF
-2294 SSREE
+2294 SSKEE
-2299 AEAYMAKNPESRMR
+2299 AEAYMAKNPGARMK
-2313 EESRFEGYEHFVIE
+2313 EKQRFEGYEHFVIE

-2342 TKFGSESEAKSYI
+2342 MKFGSKPEAESYI

-2451 GRDAT
+2451 GHDAT

-2549 WHALDNYFARSG
+2549 WHALDNYFARRG

-2681 MRSEDAL
+2681 MRSEGAL
-2688 AGFPYPTAEEVNE
+2688 TGFPYPTAEEVRE
-2701 LEPYLDKFVGDIR
+2701 LEPYLDAFVGDIR

-2723 KVGRVAEVGDVVR
+2723 KVSRVAEVGDVVR
-2736 VADEGDVVLVDAL
+2736 VADEVDAALVDAL

-2758 EVVRDGAEGQRVLDD
+2758 EVVRDGSEGQRVLDE
-2773 ANGGVRMD
+2773 ANGGVRYD
-2781 FAASEEEFER
+2781 FASSEEEFEQ
-2791 RHRMAVEQRG
+2791 RHRMAVGQRG
-2801 VVAAGLGQMSVAV
+2801 VVAAGLGQMSVPV

-2983 SSNSISGAKLLQNV
+2983 SNNSISGAKLLQNV

-3004 KKVLDESRK
+3004 KKVLEESRK
-3013 NGAQLH
+3013 NGTQLH
-3019 KVYHGSGTDFDA
+3019 KVYHGSGADFDA

-3054 VEGIGRTYAHQ
+3054 VENIGRIYGRK
-3065 KEDTSGMMLYTI
+3065 KEETSSMMLYTI
-3077 DIPQDDGR
+3077 DIPEDNGR

-3135 FSGDMVGADLYGT
+3135 FSGDMVGGDLYGT

-3159 SEFLRGI
+3159 SEFLHDMGI
-3166 GFVGVSYPAQYFSG
+3166 VGVSYPAG
-3180 GRKDMARNYVIFRES
+3180 ERNDMARNYVIFRES
-3195 DMLITDKVRFFRTK
+3195 DMRITDKVRFFRTK

-3263 TSIWDEVREQY
+3263 TSVWDEVREQY

-3308 HGEGT
+3308 HDKGA

-3412 FGDWENNPESA
+3412 FGDWEMATKVLNVVSALKEHGFKNFDEARAWAKEHIVRTLTDAETGGKGEIRVSNNAVAKFLSESSVAKSA
-3423 SKVLDENGEPMVM
+3423 SKDVHLSVLKVLPDVIRESVDAEQHPDYKKGEDGSRSVENGVNEHVTIHRLYGAVNVGGKMYRVKVTLKEDRTNNEPQKAYSYEATKIELLAGQHEEAVTSSRNSNNSITAANLLKNVEKSYGSGEKLLDSSKILDENGEPLVM

-3449 RRAGAGAS
+3449 RRVGAGAS

-3467 KDSSAPIG
+3467 KDSPAPIG
-3475 VARGGDVNQMALFVK
+3475 VARGGDVNQMALYVK

-3530 KYDDAEKAENDAM
+3530 KYDDAEKAEGDAM

-3549 HPEIWNDEA
+3549 HPEIWSDEA
-3558 RRDGAV
+3558 RRDEAV

-3579 GAEGRM
+3579 EAEGKM
-3585 SAELKELT
+3585 SAELKEIT
-3593 DRFFRGSGHD
+3593 DRFFRSSGHD
-3603 GIILK
+3603 GIILN

-3636 GTFDGGNADIRYQF
+3636 GAFDGGNADIRYQKRREGVAGPVQRSLF
-3650 IGERGAAAADR
+3650 DEGFFDGVGRQSAVKGSSGGFEPEVMFGKVNESTTEGEVADGGVGLLYRAVDDRAVLDEFAEGKTVKVYRTMQVIDGKLYSPMATKVGGKSTPEIRLGVVEQSEEHPEIIKHTRTDAKTGEQYGYVVIDKGQNKGTLEVAYNPYMHCSRTVLNDQFTSAHIRPNLVIVEVEVPASELSSGYRANMAKNSVGEMSWHSGSVSGKLSKLGKPRRVILSRYDRPVRVVPFREVAEKIAEQLAGTDIEIPYNVVQPQLREELEALGVRISEKASGSVGKKNDFGKAEYITDEDIAAINARAQSEQTVDVKRQR
-3661 AEEASVRLDNLAVA
+3661 AEEA
-3675 REMEAAGKDA
+3675 
-3685 LAVKMATG
+3685 
-3693 WERGADGKWRYEVPD
+3693 
-3708 VEDNLIKKH
+3708 
-3717 FDKNSLTI
+3717 
-3725 YDYRIIGLEELLGK
+3725 
-3739 DNFLFRVY
+3739 
-3747 PELKAIDV
+3747 
-3755 KVEKRGYEGEYDARR
+3755 
-3770 KRITVPLNDSGN
+3770 
-3782 IFAHE
+3782 
-3787 LQHAIQDIE
+3787 
-3796 GFAKGG
+3796 
-3802 STLAVTAQMQ
+3802 
-3812 EETRD
+3812 
-3817 KILNKLKKLA
+3817 
-3827 AENGYTVSEIIDNPK
+3827 
-3842 MVSNNAELADVL
+3842 
-3854 NKYKNILEKGA
+3854 
-3865 RYYAYARLGGEVE
+3865 
-3878 ARNVQARMGMS
+3878 
-3889 AEERRR
+3889 
-3895 TLAEASEDVAREDQ
+3895 ASE
-3909 VILYESLGGL
+3909 
-3919 GNAQSTMHNAEL
+3919 M
-3931 GGAEAPA
+3931 
-3938 PETKRGDAISESV
+3938 
-3951 EAINARFNRELEEVA
+3951 
-3966 NGGKGAA
+3966 
-3973 KIQRFDLGMP
+3973 
-3983 SQILLSAGF
+3983 
-3992 DNLPIV
+3992 
-3998 MRKSLLFAKAGNE
+3998 
-4011 SHPFDVMD
+4011 
-4019 VKDLVLAMQEPIA
+4019 
-4032 IFRYT
+4032 
-4037 KDNMRNLIVD
+4037 
-4047 ISKGEKQMLVGV
+4047 GV
-4059 TLNYKAN
+4059 
-4066 EIEVNSVSG
+4066 
-4075 LFPKENHEWIKWI
+4075 
-4088 QDGKAIR
+4088 Q
-4095 IDQKEKVLSLIDSL
+4095 
-4109 RTNPAESIR
+4109 
-4118 IGLNLDSAAKVVEN
+4118 
-4132 FENPKYLG
+4132 
-4140 ENLSDEGVLYSLR
+4140 
-4153 EESAPKRTGIGY
+4153 
-4165 KVFVLKDGKLYPP
+4165 
-4178 MVANPGG
+4178 
-4185 ADTPVG
+4185 
-4191 VWLNADAAPVAG
+4191 
-4203 LTKTGRQQVKAGGK
+4203 
-4217 GTQGGGGKLAYRPG
+4217 
-4231 WHLGTIPYALQFNR
+4231 
-4245 LNAETGQRELFPN
+4245 
-4258 NFVWAEVEYSADND
+4258 
-4272 YQEEA
+4272 
-4277 MSYGYNANGKFQ
+4277 
-4289 HSLAGLPRLP
+4289 
-4299 KDGYY
+4299 
-4304 KYRTN
+4304 
-4309 PDPRTDEWIIT
+4309 
-4320 GSMRVKRLLTPTEV
+4320 
-4334 DSMVMAAGREPQKR
+4334 
-4348 QAGAVTDEQVE
+4348 
-4359 ALNGR
+4359 
-4364 MQAEQEL
+4364 
-4371 GADAKKARAM
+4371 
-4381 EAASELGVEV
+4381 V
-4391 RFIESGEVRGN
+4391 RFIESKDIPAGVN
-4402 GEESERQRKARGWY
+4402 AERQRRALGWF
-4416 DTATGEV
+4416 DPATGEV
-4423 VVVLDNNADAAE
+4423 VVALDNNADAAE

-4449 LRELVGKENMSA
+4449 LRELVGKENMST

-4469 ADESIRREIASM
+4469 ADETIRREIAET
-4481 AARHGYNVET
+4481 AARHGYNMET

-4504 FEDFTPKQRSLWKR
+4504 FDDFTPKQRSLWKR

-4541 NELRQILYASYENLK
+4541 NELRQVLYASYENLK
-4556 GKSAEARGKSGVVR
+4556 GKSAEARGKSGAVR
-4570 EAALTE
+4570 EAASAE

-4585 LEATVTRGKINLA
+4585 LEATVTKGKIDLA

-4632 DRSTAKSLT
+4632 DQSTAKSLT

-4693 SQAEEALDKLMRIR
+4693 SQAEEALDKLMKIR

-4716 EVQGQ
+4716 EVQGE

-4732 FKSALKLSDEDL
+4732 FKSALKLSNEDL
-4744 SQAMAKAQ
+4744 DALFVNAQKYINDPSKIVAEDAQDRLEAYMLAKA
-4752 NDLTSTNAVIAD
+4752 
-4764 DASNKV
+4764 
-4770 NAYTYVSLYNTLVRD
+4770 YNTLIR
-4785 SEANEQ
+4785 ENE
-4791 LLRRQLAEEKK
+4791 
-4802 RYQAGEISKEVW
+4802 SKEQALRLNIHNEELRYKAGQMSREEW
-4814 EQFEA
+4814 RQFEA

-4833 EDMRGLI
+4833 EYYYEFIKQL
-4840 SQMADTLNQSIARAQ
+4840 ADTLNQSISAAKS
-4855 AFAQAQKEHVRQI
+4855 FVQAQQEHVRQI

-4881 ATQHPESGMQKLKN
+4881 YAQGKKAQERMQKIKN
-4895 SSLVQ
+4895 SPFVQ
-4900 FFARTLPSFDA
+4900 LFTATLPSFDA

-4939 EQERTMYLQ
+4939 EQERTAYLQ
-4948 AKATLDKQVQIIFGP
+4948 AKATLDKEVQMIFGT
-4963 KMTWDKLARAARKMK
+4963 KYTWDKLAHRARKMK
-4978 LADGRRTMAV
+4978 LTDGRRTMAV

-5019 MKLRK
+5019 MKLRY
-5024 MGIMES
+5024 MGITEG

-5036 QLLDARLV
+5036 QLLDPRLV
-5044 ELADWLQDVFF
+5044 ELADWLQEVFF
-5055 VDMREQYNEVH
+5055 VGLREQYNEVH

-5074 AAIDNYVPLKILDTA
+5074 AAIDNYVPLKILGAA
-5089 IQKQEDIAAPDM
+5089 IQRQEDIAVPDVE
-5101 DNKRSATTT
+5101 NKSATTT
-5110 GSIIKRTVNVLPID
+5110 GAVIKRTVNVLPID

-5162 FKNRV
+5162 FKNRIG
-5167 RNMESVLGSGNL
+5167 NMQSVLGGGDL
-5179 LLKQLQVVSA
+5179 LYKRLKTTAA
-5189 IMTGNYRPNATRPD
+5189 IMTGNYRPKATRSD
-5203 KWAVNIA
+5203 RWAVNIA
-5210 RGWTITRV
+5210 KGVTAAKVV
-5218 LGRIFTSWKQLAS
+5218 LRMYTAFKQFSS

-5237 EARPDY
+5237 EARPKY
-5243 LMANLLTWWR
+5243 FVESMTMPWK
-5253 AFNWCLKNLPM
+5253 AFNWCMDNLPM
-5264 FEKRWMGRMAGNE
+5264 FEKRWVGRLAGNE
-5277 KLMPT
+5277 RLMPNE
-5282 DLDWNIW
+5282 LDWGVW
-5289 RKQVIAKIERWG
+5289 QKETMEKITRWG
-5301 LTPNGFVDALTVA
+5301 LTPNGFVDAVTVA
-5314 IGAYSIYQTRVK
+5314 IGAYAIYKTRYQ
-5326 RYIRD
+5326 RYLHD
-5331 GYTQADAEKRA
+5331 GYTQADADKRA

-5352 SQQSSEGAFLSEM
+5352 SQQSSESAFLSEM
-5365 QVARSWWSVMFTAFR
+5365 QVERSVWSVLITAFR
-5380 NSPISYQRMALES
+5380 NSPISYQRMVVES
-5393 WRNIGRRLRGD
+5393 TRNIYRRLHGD
-5404 KSEGIAFLKKQ
+5404 KKKGIEFMKKQ
-5415 LLRQWGFE
+5415 LLREWGF
-5423 VDSDGKASGP
+5423 DIDANGKATGP
-5433 EYNGMDAE
+5433 DYNGMDAD
-5441 TAEGMAGAAAKR
+5441 TADGMAEAAAKR

-5463 MNAGVYGFV
+5463 MNVGIYGFV
-5472 MQLFWNLFSKGL
+5472 MEYMWYLFGTAPL
-5484 LLTIGSLL
+5484 LLYYLL
-5492 FSGDDDENKQ
+5492 TGKEEETKQ
-5502 IIQDETVHAL
+5502 ILQDTAVHAV
-5512 IGGMVEGLTGGEVIS
+5512 IGGQVEGLTAGELIS
-5527 DGLTAMANAQINGT
+5527 DGLTVIVNSQINDT
-5541 EADVKIEKSM
+5541 KFTLELTKTM
-5551 PITQDIEQIGDLY
+5551 PIAQDMERIGQMY
-5564 GVDEIAATNELV
+5564 GYDAVAATNELV
-5576 NVLMATGISFNPQLI
+5576 NVLIGSGFGFNPATL
-5591 TDTALAI
+5591 TDAGVAI
-5598 YDACQGDMETMQEVT
+5598 YDACQGDMDTMREVS

-5677 RVSAYRKRAMT
+5677 RVGAYRQRAMT

-5694 PGLWSDSVNESY
+5694 PSMWSDEVNNSY
-5706 EQALATTQ
+5706 EAARAPAA
-5714 RMRSATR
+5714 RMPLKS
-5721 EERYDGR
+5721 
-5728 FSEADFATYRLF
+5728 
-5740 PKLDRNFRHIS
+5740 KV
-5751 EAYLNAETPQDA
+5751 
-5763 NRYMDALIE
+5763 
-5772 YKPLMMEVLN
+5772 KPM
-5782 ASDEAECERLYEQ
+5782 
-5795 LITRYN
+5795 
-5801 ELNIEEK
+5801 